1 MRAWSDFPADNA
13 DRSVRAW
20 LRRNFEAS
28 GLPMLADAR
37 EVNAV
42 ADRIMATID
51 DRSRA
56 ILEAVDRRYD
66 EAEMNRLAAMMDEVL
81 KGVPVQYA
89 TGWTDFRGLRIMCGP
104 EALIPRPE
112 TEELVEWFVA
122 GVEAGI
128 AQGPSNPAHERVRV
142 LDVGTGSGCI
152 ALAIKALRPEW
163 EVFGLDISAGAL
175 ELAER
180 NAAALDLEVHWIRA
194 DALDQDRT
202 GWPAPLNGIVSNPPY
217 IPHSESGLM
226 EEHVTRHEPG
236 IALFVPDDDPL
247 VFYRSLCG
255 AALELLPSGGCLAAE
270 CHHALT
276 RDVAECWQLEVGE
289 TAVLSDLQGA
299 ERAVRLNR
307 P

>member
-1 MRAWSDFPADNA
+1 MKFKSIL
-13 DRSVRAW
+13 SV
-20 LRRNFEAS
+20 
-28 GLPMLADAR
+28 GLAFGLVGGLVLGMAGEADAKKVR
-37 EVNAV
+37 WKMQSTFGSKLPHLGTTAV
-42 ADRIMATID
+42 RFSKNVKDMTDGQLNTKFFEPGALVP
-51 DRSRA
+51 S
-56 ILEAVDRRYD
+56 LECFDAVS
-66 EAEMNRLAAMMDEVL
+66 
-81 KGVPVQYA
+81 K
-89 TGWTDFRGLRIMCGP
+89 
-104 EALIPRPE
+104 
-112 TEELVEWFVA
+112 
-122 GVEAGI
+122 
-128 AQGPSNPAHERVRV
+128 
-142 LDVGTGSGCI
+142 
-152 ALAIKALRPEW
+152 
-163 EVFGLDISAGAL
+163 GAL
-175 ELAER
+175 ELAQR
-180 NAAALDLEVHWIRA
+180 NAAALELEVHWSRA
-194 DALDQDRT
+194 DALDQDRA
-202 GWPAPLNGIVSNPPY
+202 GWPAPLTGIVSNPPY